1 MSPTIPSGPAEP
13 PQPTDPAEVSEPGRT
28 TEPGGTN
35 DAAEGT
41 APGTAR
47 AFGSE
52 PPLKEP
58 AQPGSD
64 ETPDDAAMPPEGVGV
79 STTRRGEDVI
89 KDEGEE
95 AGREGTEA
103 DASPA
108 GRPAGESSPRQASGV
123 KTPEDPETAAPHSP

>member
-1 MSPTIPSGPAEP
+1 MSPTNPSN
-13 PQPTDPAEVSEPGRT
+13 DS
-28 TEPGGTN
+28 

-64 ETPDDAAMPPEGVGV
+64 ETPEDAAMAPDGVGE
-79 STTRRGEDVI
+79 STTRRSEDVV
-89 KDEGEE
+89 KEEGKEPGRDG
-95 AGREGTEA
+95 AGT
-103 DASPA
+103 DATPA
-108 GRPAGESSPRQASGV
+108 GRPAGESSPRDATGV
-123 KTPEDPETAAPHSP
+123 KTPEDPDTAAPQSP

>member
-1 MSPTIPSGPAEP
+1 MATPDEARAPNHHNQNEEDTMSA
-13 PQPTDPAEVSEPGRT
+13 TDPSNES
-28 TEPGGTN
+28 

-64 ETPDDAAMPPEGVGV
+64 QTPEDAAMAPEGVGE
-79 STTRRGEDVI
+79 STTRRGEDLV
-89 KDEGEE
+89 KE
-95 AGREGTEA
+95 EGTEPGREEA
-103 DASPA
+103 STDATPA
-108 GRPAGESSPRQASGV
+108 GRPAGGTSPRHATGV
-123 KTPEDPETAAPHSP
+123 NPPDDQDAAAPQAP